1 MNTITTYKV
10 VYVDS
15 YGDYGDIQEYDTQ
28 SETEARRIAERFPDS
43 ILYRIRILGEIE
55 RIT

>member
-10 VYVDS
+10 VYV
-15 YGDYGDIQEYDTQ
+15 GDYGDIQEYDTD
-28 SETEARRIAERFPDS
+28 SETEARRIADRIPNS
-43 ILYRIRILGEIE
+43 ILYRVRILGEIE